1 MNYHK
6 NSTDLE
12 LRQGCLAGDRRARE
26 FFYRRYYGK
35 LVGIPLRYTSSREDA
50 NQVLN
55 QAFLRIFSS
64 LETYREEGAFEGWL
78 STIVFRTTM
87 SWLRSQKQKY
97 MTVSID
103 DSPYEPPVDG
113 GIDEQY
119 DTGEIFRHIQLLPA
133 PLRSVFCLYV
143 VDDFS
148 HEEIGKILGITVTN
162 SRWRLGQA
170 RQKLR
175 ASLRPNQEKTA

>member
-1 MNYHK
+1 VNYHAK
-6 NSTDLE
+6 STDKE
-12 LRQGCLAGDRRARE
+12 LRQGCLDGDRRARE

-35 LVGIPLRYTSSREDA
+35 LVGIPLRYTNGREDA

-64 LETYREEGAFEGWL
+64 LDSYREEGSFEGWL

-87 SWLRSQKQKY
+87 SWLRGQKQKY
-97 MTVSID
+97 VTVPID
-103 DSPYEPPVDG
+103 ESPYEPPVSG
-113 GIDEQY
+113 GVDEQY
-119 DTGEIFRHIQLLPA
+119 DTDEIYRHIQRLPA

-148 HEEIGKILGITVTN
+148 HNEIAKILGITVVN

-170 RQKLR
+170 RLKLR
-175 ASLRPNQEKTA
+175 ASLRPDQQKTA